1 MRKSVSHGEHNNSS
15 SKLKENNLGEYYIKG
30 NTSKLEKELVKDL
43 DPKCEKGYK
52 TAKIVAFGD
61 SLTFGYGITRKEDK
75 WTNILSKELGCE
87 VINAGV
93 CGNTSSQ
100 GLERIHNDVL
110 IHKPDYVIIN
120 FGMNDHF
127 MVNRNDARVSLE
139 GYRSNII
146 NIIRL
151 IREQGASPILVIP
164 HRFVEGCAG
173 NGNMGEGASYYYG
186 RHPEKWYRSVGGA
199 LNQLNNYCEV
209 IRELAGELKVPVIDI
224 NEKSK
229 NEDLY
234 SILITLENSSE
245 EDGVHLNEKGARFY
259 GNIIKEFFHNVL

>member
-1 MRKSVSHGEHNNSS
+1 MRKSVSHGESNNPSI
-15 SKLKENNLGEYYIKG
+15 KLKENSLGEYYIKG
-30 NTSKLEKELVKDL
+30 NNINLEEELVKDL
-43 DPKCEKGYK
+43 HKECEKDNRE
-52 TAKIVAFGD
+52 AKIVAFGD
-61 SLTFGYGITRKEDK
+61 SLTFGYGITREEDK

-100 GLERIHNDVL
+100 GLERIYNDVL

-139 GYRSNII
+139 GYRNNIL

-151 IREQGASPILVIP
+151 VREQGASPILVIP
-164 HRFVEGCAG
+164 HRFIEGCAG

-186 RHPEKWYRSVGGA
+186 RHPEKCYRNVGGA
-199 LNQLNNYCEV
+199 LNQLDNYCEV
-209 IRELAGELKVPVIDI
+209 LRDLASELKIPVIDI
-224 NEKSK
+224 HEKSK
-229 NEDLY
+229 NLDLS

-259 GNIIKEFFHNVL
+259 GDMLKEFFHNVL